1 MHTSGGRVSTV
12 INGRAYKARAAIKL
26 QPSNMTVEV
35 ASNQDGSNYRT
46 VTPKPRKAE
55 ITFDRFVDLDGFP
68 LRWSDNIM
76 METNMSVTF
85 VEQDID
91 GRDTGRTH
99 LLTNACFTGEPD
111 VDLATGEV
119 TGLAIAADN
128 YKTI

>member
-12 INGRAYKARAAIKL
+12 INGVSYSARGAIKL

-55 ITFDRFVDLDGFP
+55 ITFDRFVDINGTP

-76 METNMSVTF
+76 LQTNLSVTF
-85 VEQDID
+85 VEQDTD
-91 GRDTGRTH
+91 QTH

-111 VDLATGEV
+111 HDLSTGEV
-119 TGLAIAADN
+119 TGLSLAADN
-128 YKTI
+128 YKTLNG